1 MTNYKN
7 PPQVHLSWLQG
18 RPLLSLPEGGRVALD
33 RTMLSLW
40 QAADGHSLDE
50 ILASRGAQALP
61 VEPVRLAIAC
71 LVEAGLLLREEAE
84 PHITATLKP
93 FSAPEADTGQAL
105 IPTASSPLSSASEN
119 GGGRKSAVSAI
130 IVAHNSQDWLDD
142 CLKSL
147 LAQNAPPQEVILV
160 DNGSDL
166 DPAAW
171 LHMHYPT
178 VQLLRL
184 ESTCGLAAALNRGI
198 QQARGD
204 YFLLLNPDLTLHVD
218 AVEQLLHIARQHPDC
233 AAVAPKLRFS
243 WARAFMNGLGNQM
256 NAFSWGTDN
265 GLGHLDLGQFDK
277 WSDLPSACFAAV
289 LLSRAAWSKVGPLD
303 EGFSMYYED
312 LEWCYRARLFGEK
325 ILAAPGAVA
334 YHALGGRTHTGE
346 DEPISPAKVAHVTYG
361 RLRFS
366 LRLWQIPTLWR
377 SIIGFALADL
387 ALIARG
393 LFRLRTAQP
402 WAVLRGWGR
411 FLQGIPAMRR
421 ERRALQIQRALSD
434 KQMLALQGESPPPL
448 TWHGL
453 PELTWEVITQT
464 YFPLLKAQRLKAM
477 PEIPLPKPRLL
488 IISHDIVAE
497 KMAGP
502 GMRYLEMARTLGPH
516 LSVTLAVPNE
526 TNLIVPGVA
535 LAEYRFDQPG
545 GLQHLAQESDV
556 ILLSSFILDKFP
568 FLGDLSARR
577 VVDLYDPLVLENLH
591 LYQGEAMDIQASLND
606 QTVQSMNRL
615 VEMGDFFICGNERQR
630 DFWLGVLAANGR
642 INPHTFAQDPG
653 LRTLID
659 VVGVGFPDRP
669 PQGQALLRG
678 VHPAFPE
685 DVRIVLWGG
694 GMWDWLDP
702 LTLIHA
708 WPAVLARFPQARL
721 VFLGTRHPNP
731 TVPPHAIVKKAET
744 LAEELGEKDNTIFF
758 FEWLSYANR
767 EALLCEASVGV
778 VLHPLHLETRYSI
791 RTRVLDY
798 LWAGLPVLVTQGDV
812 TSQWIFEHGLGQ
824 VVPPVDVA
832 ATSQAL
838 IELLSQPKSNW
849 AQAFSDL
856 RETFTWSQVTSPLRR
871 YCMQGTPAPDRKDDK
886 SSHQK
891 ATSGWRSNLA
901 RARFIWKRE
910 GLSTLLYRI
919 RRYLQWR
926 ISRF

>member
-1 MTNYKN
+1 LTNYKH

-33 RTMLSLW
+33 RTLLSLW

-50 ILASRGAQALP
+50 ILASSAAQSLP
-61 VEPVRLAIAC
+61 MEAVRLAIAC
-71 LVEAGLLLREEAE
+71 LAEAGLLLRNGGDARARLE
-84 PHITATLKP
+84 TRGL
-93 FSAPEADTGQAL
+93 
-105 IPTASSPLSSASEN
+105 SPLFEGTVDEGDKMDAV
-119 GGGRKSAVSAI
+119 GAVSAI
-130 IVAHNSQDWLDD
+130 IVSHNSQDWLDD
-142 CLKSL
+142 CLRSL
-147 LAQNAPPQEVILV
+147 LAQTAPPQEVILV
-160 DNGSDL
+160 DNGSDQ
-166 DPAAW
+166 DPAKW
-171 LHMHYPT
+171 LYTHYPM

-184 ESTCGLAAALNRGI
+184 ESACGLAAALNRGI

-204 YFLLLNPDLTLHVD
+204 YFLLLNPDLTLQVD
-218 AVEQLLHIARQHPDC
+218 AVEGMLRLAKQHPDC
-233 AAVAPKLRFS
+233 AAVSPKLRFS
-243 WARAFMNGLGNQM
+243 WARAFMNGLGNQV

-265 GLGHLDLGQFDK
+265 GLGHLDLGQFDL
-277 WSDLPSACFAAV
+277 WTELPSACFAAV
-289 LLSRAAWSKVGPLD
+289 LLSRCTWNSVGSLD

-312 LEWCYRARLFGEK
+312 LEWCYRARLFGGK

-334 YHALGGRTHTGE
+334 YHALGQTSHTGE
-346 DEPISPAKVAHVTYG
+346 AEPISPAKVAHVTYG

-366 LRLWQIPTLWR
+366 LRLWQISTLWR

-393 LFRLRTAQP
+393 LLRLRTAQP
-402 WAVLRGWGR
+402 WAVLHGWGR
-411 FLQGIPAMRR
+411 FLQGIPAIRR
-421 ERRALQIQRALSD
+421 ERRTLQARRVLSDLQI
-434 KQMLALQGESPPPL
+434 LALQRDSPPPL

-464 YFPLLKAQRLKAM
+464 YLPLLQAQRIKAM
-477 PEIPLPKPRLL
+477 PEIPLPKPHLL

-502 GMRYLEMARTLGPH
+502 GMRYLEMARALNPH
-516 LSVTLAVPNE
+516 LLVTLAVPNE
-526 TNLIVPGVA
+526 TNLTVPGVT

-545 GLQHLAQESDV
+545 SLQGLAQDSDV

-568 FLGDLSARR
+568 FLADLPARR

-591 LYQGEAMDIQASLND
+591 LYQGEAMDIQTSLND
-606 QTVQSMNRL
+606 QTIQSMNRL

-642 INPHTFAQDPG
+642 INPHTFAQHPE

-659 VVGVGFPDRP
+659 MVGVGFPDRP
-669 PQGQALLRG
+669 PQGRALLRG
-678 VHPAFPE
+678 VHPAIPE
-685 DVRIVLWGG
+685 DAQIVLWGG

-702 LTLIHA
+702 LTLIEA
-708 WPAVLARFPQARL
+708 WPAVLARFPKARL

-731 TVPPHAIVKKAET
+731 TVPPHAIVKKAES
-744 LAEELGEKDNTIFF
+744 LAEELGEKDKTIFF
-758 FEWLSYANR
+758 IEWLSYADR

-812 TSQWIFEHGLGQ
+812 TSQWVFEHGLGR
-824 VVPPVDVA
+824 VIPPLDA
-832 ATSQAL
+832 AAASQAL
-838 IELLSQPKSNW
+838 IELLSRSKSEW
-849 AQAFSDL
+849 AQAFTGL
-856 RETFTWSQVTSPLRR
+856 RETLTWSQVTIPLRQ
-871 YCMQGTPAPDRKDDK
+871 YCLKGTPAPDRKDGK
-886 SSHQK
+886 SSHHK
-891 ATSGWRSNLA
+891 AISGWRSNLA

-910 GLSTLLYRI
+910 GFSALLYRF

>member
-1 MTNYKN
+1 MTHYTC
-7 PPQVHLSWLQG
+7 PHLVELYWLHG
-18 RPLLSLPEGGRVALD
+18 RPLLSLPDGGRIALD
-33 RTMLSLW
+33 RTLLSLW

-50 ILASRGAQALP
+50 ILASSVAKSLP
-61 VEPVRLAIAC
+61 VEAVRLVIAC
-71 LVEAGLLLREEAE
+71 LAEAGLLTREGAE
-84 PHITATLKP
+84 PQIAVPPPP
-93 FSAPEADTGQAL
+93 FSSYQ
-105 IPTASSPLSSASEN
+105 N
-119 GGGRKSAVSAI
+119 GGYREGTVSAI
-130 IVAHNSQDWLDD
+130 LVTHNSQDWLDD
-142 CLKSL
+142 CLHSL
-147 LAQNAPPQEVILV
+147 LTQTIPPQEIILV
-160 DNGSDL
+160 DNGSDQ

-171 LHMHYPT
+171 LQAHYPM

-184 ESTCGLAAALNRGI
+184 ESACGLAAALNRGI
-198 QQARGD
+198 QQAQGSH
-204 YFLLLNPDLTLHVD
+204 FLLLNPDLTLQ
-218 AVEQLLHIARQHPDC
+218 VEAIEEMLRLARQHPDC

-243 WARAFMNGLGNQM
+243 WARAFLNGLGNQV

-265 GLGHLDLGQFDK
+265 GLGHLDLGQFDS
-277 WSDLPSACFAAV
+277 WTELPSACFAAV
-289 LLSRAAWSKVGPLD
+289 LLSRAAWDSVGPLD

-312 LEWCYRARLFGEK
+312 LEWCYRARLFGGK

-346 DEPISPAKVAHVTYG
+346 DEPISPAKIAHVTYG

-366 LRLWQIPTLWR
+366 LRLWQISTLWR

-387 ALIARG
+387 ALIIRG
-393 LFRLRTAQP
+393 MLRLRTAQS

-411 FLQGIPAMRR
+411 FLRDIPAIRQKRR
-421 ERRALQIQRALSD
+421 ILQTRRVQSD
-434 KQMLALQGESPPPL
+434 KQNLVLQRESPPPL
-448 TWHGL
+448 TWRGL
-453 PELTWEVITQT
+453 PELTWESITQV
-464 YFPLLKAQRLKAM
+464 YLPLLQAEKIKPM
-477 PEIPLPKPRLL
+477 PEIPLPRPRLL

-502 GMRYLEMARTLGPH
+502 GMRYLEMARALCPH

-526 TNLIVPGVA
+526 PNLTVQGVT
-535 LAEYRFDQPG
+535 LAAYRFDQPNS
-545 GLQHLAQESDV
+545 LQRLAQECDV
-556 ILLSSFILDKFP
+556 TLLSSFILDKFP
-568 FLGDLSARR
+568 FLADLPARC

-591 LYQGEAMDIQASLND
+591 LYQGEPMDIQTSLND

-642 INPHTFAQDPG
+642 INPHTFAQDPD
-653 LRTLID
+653 LRSLID
-659 VVGVGFPDRP
+659 VVAVGFPDRA
-669 PQGQALLRG
+669 PQGSALLRG
-678 VHPAFPE
+678 VHPAFPS
-685 DVRIVLWGG
+685 DSQIVLWGG

-731 TVPPHAIVKKAET
+731 TVPPHAVVKQAES
-744 LAEELGEKDNTIFF
+744 LAEELGEKDKTIIFI
-758 FEWLSYANR
+758 EWLSYVDR

-812 TSQWIFEHGLGQ
+812 TSQWVFEHSLGR
-824 VVPPVDVA
+824 VVPPRDVA

-838 IELLSQPKSNW
+838 VELLSQHKSDW
-849 AQAFSDL
+849 APAFAGL
-856 RETFTWSQVTSPLRR
+856 RETLTWSQVCFPLQQ
-871 YCMQGTPAPDRKDDK
+871 YCLNGAPAPDRKCGK
-886 SSHQK
+886 STHHK
-891 ATSGWRSNLA
+891 AISGWRSNLA
-901 RARFIWKRE
+901 RARFIFKRE
-910 GLSTLLYRI
+910 GFNALLYRL